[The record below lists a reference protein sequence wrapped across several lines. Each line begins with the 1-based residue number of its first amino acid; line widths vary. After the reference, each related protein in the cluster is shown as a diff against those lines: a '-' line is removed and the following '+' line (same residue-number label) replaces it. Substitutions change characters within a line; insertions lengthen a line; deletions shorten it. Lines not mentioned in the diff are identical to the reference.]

1 MEVQFLVGDITK
13 LEVDAIVNPANSEG
27 EMGGGIAAAI
37 KKSGGKKIEEEAM
50 ELAPIPL
57 GNAVVTSAGKL
68 KCDYVIH
75 TPTMVAP
82 VQRTSVKKISD
93 AVTAALQ
100 VSAELSIHKLAIP
113 GMGTGTGRVPIEAA
127 AKAIADAIRRFSI
140 SSSAISEI
148 IFVDKNKQWVQA
160 MENDWNDTTPEI
172 ADG

>member
-1 MEVQFLVGDITK
+1 MEVRFLVGDITK

-27 EMGGGIAAAI
+27 EMGGGVAAAI
-37 KKSGGKKIEEEAM
+37 KKSAGKKVEEEAM
-50 ELAPIPL
+50 ELAPISL

-75 TPTMVAP
+75 APTMVAP
-82 VQRTSVKKISD
+82 AQRTSVEKISD

-100 VSAELSIHKLAIP
+100 VSTELSIHKLAIP
-113 GMGTGTGRVPIEAA
+113 GMGTGTGGVPIEAA
-127 AKAIADAIRRFSI
+127 AKAIADAIRRFST

-148 IFVDKNKQWVQA
+148 IFVDKNKKLVQA

-172 ADG
+172 EDG